1 MRQVDNRRV
10 NENTIS
16 NIDLNLFYCGEE
28 DCSPNHFWGPSVRDH
43 FLIHYI
49 VSGKGTFEYQGKKY
63 SLGRGQG
70 FLISPYKLSFYQAD
84 SRDPW
89 TYKWIGFNG
98 VNAQV
103 YLERANLTIDQ
114 PVFTYDR
121 DSKLAGYIDGMIDA
135 QMLPKSRDLV
145 HKSLLYSF
153 LACLIENSSTDEKA
167 SYKNRNISDFYV
179 KKAVEFINMNYSRK
193 MSIEE
198 MTKFLG
204 LSRKYFS
211 KIFKGITN
219 TTPKEYLMNYRV
231 NKACELMSEHS
242 LSISNIARSVGYD
255 DPLLFSKIFKK
266 IKGFSPREYEKKIE
280 AQGIEHKQDK

>member
-1 MRQVDNRRV
+1 MRQVDNYRL

-16 NIDLNLFYCGEE
+16 NMDLNLFYCGEQ

-43 FLIHYI
+43 FLIHYV
-49 VSGKGTFEYQGKKY
+49 VSGKGIFEYQGKKY
-63 SLGRGQG
+63 TLGKGQG

-84 SRDPW
+84 SKDPW

-98 VNAQV
+98 INAQV
-103 YLERANLTIDQ
+103 YLERANLNVEQ
-114 PVFTYDR
+114 PIFTYDR
-121 DSKLAGYIDGMIDA
+121 DEQLENCITGMIDA
-135 QMLPKSRDLV
+135 QKFPKSRDLV
-145 HKSLLYSF
+145 YKSLLYSF
-153 LACLIENSSTDEKA
+153 LACLIESSPEDKIA
-167 SYKNRNISDFYV
+167 AKNHNISDLYV

-193 MSIEE
+193 MSVEE

-266 IKGFSPREYEKKIE
+266 IKGLSPREYEKKIA
-280 AQGIEHKQDK
+280 AQGIEHEHYK